1 MTSVK
6 LYVYDLSQ
14 GMAKQM
20 SLGLTGRQIDGIW
33 HTSVVVF
40 GQEYYYGQGI
50 MNSIPGTTPH
60 GQPIQVVDMGETHL
74 TEEIF
79 IEYLNSI
86 SSEFTAEKYHL
97 LDFNCN
103 TFTNDIC
110 QFLTGASIP
119 DHITD
124 LPADFLNTPFGHSLR
139 PMIENMFGP
148 SSHTAPNLPMPAQSA
163 PLESSMSML
172 NNVSSAA
179 LSASPA
185 IANPIQTIQNGAT
198 LESLIKSQRGV
209 LAFFTSATCP
219 PCKMIEPDFVRK
231 LETINQNRIKVVGAK
246 IDTQVAFDAAQRYQV
261 RATPTFIAFV
271 DGKKFAQFSGANF
284 AELNS
289 TVDLMVF
296 TMYPPHC
303 HRKLNLRAVLNI
315 SSDPILFTNAGNL
328 DNIVKKL
335 LSFLDEDKIILNDA
349 EMKTLKNAKFA
360 IDNRLQKEVS
370 DLDVKA
376 WDSLLVALSSKLPI
390 DHQFPLLD
398 IFRSLLLV
406 REVGNYYTH
415 DCKNIAK
422 FIEIATSGEVTK
434 PTLMMT
440 LRLICNA
447 FANPVLA
454 RTHFSSSLPDSHR
467 TAATNLLIKALLSE
481 DATVRQTASSLAF
494 NFSCV
499 TAKDR
504 LECEAS
510 GESPRVDEDWEVE
523 VVSAVVSALEKES
536 EGEIVY
542 RLIST
547 LSKFLFLAPNAS
559 PVPSLVSIL
568 DIQTAIKE
576 KQSLTTGNVDKNKI
590 TGLAREIDDL
600 VQASLQTMEN

>member
-20 SLGLTGRQIDGIW
+20 SMGLTGRQIDGIW

-50 MNSIPGTTPH
+50 MNSLPGTTPH
-60 GQPIQVVDMGETHL
+60 GRPIQVIDMGETHL

-86 SSEFTAEKYHL
+86 SSEFTAAKYHL

-110 QFLTGASIP
+110 QFLTGANIP
-119 DHITD
+119 AHITD
-124 LPADFLNTPFGHSLR
+124 LPADFLNTPFGQSLR

-148 SSHTAPNLPMPAQSA
+148 STHATPNLPMQPQSA
-163 PLESSMSML
+163 PSQSSISML

-185 IANPIQTIQNGAT
+185 TANPIQTIQNGAS

-231 LETINQNRIKVVGAK
+231 LETINQDRIKVVGAK
-246 IDTQVAFDAAQRYQV
+246 IDTQVAFDAAQRYEV

-303 HRKLNLRAVLNI
+303 HRKLNLRAVLKI
-315 SSDPILFTNAGNL
+315 TGDPILFTNAGNL
-328 DNIVKKL
+328 DNILKKL
-335 LSFLDEDKIILNDA
+335 LSFLEEDNITLSET
-349 EMKTLKNAKFA
+349 EMRTLKNAKIA
-360 IDNRLQKEVS
+360 VDNRLQNEVS
-370 DLDVKA
+370 ELDVKA
-376 WDSLLVALSSKLPI
+376 WDDLLITLTSKLPI

-422 FIEIATSGEVTK
+422 FIDTAASQDVKK
-434 PTLMMT
+434 PTLLMT

-447 FANPVLA
+447 FAHPVLA

-504 LECEAS
+504 LDCEAS
-510 GESPRVDEDWEVE
+510 GESPRDDEDWEVE

-542 RLIST
+542 RLVST
-547 LSKFLFLAPNAS
+547 LSKFLFLAPSTS

-568 DIQTAIKE
+568 DIQAAIKD
-576 KQSLTTGNVDKNKI
+576 KQSLATGTIDKNKI
-590 TGLAREIDDL
+590 TSLAREIDEL
-600 VQASLQTMEN
+600 VQASLQNMDN